1 VVENSHTQD
10 ILIIEDSV
18 AAAKLLG
25 IFLKEIGYQKIHYC
39 ETGTSGIQKFQELVE
54 SNIVPFVFL
63 DYHLPDI
70 TALEVL
76 KQILKTHPSTEVIVE
91 TIEHQNQSAIQK
103 LFKLG
108 AHYYFPKP
116 YEFEK
121 LREIMN
127 ALESEAA
134 PLAD

>member
-1 VVENSHTQD
+1 MKNFHTHD
-10 ILIIEDSV
+10 ILIIEDTV

-39 ETGTSGIQKFQELVE
+39 ETGASGIQKFQELIK
-54 SNIVPFVFL
+54 SHNVPFVFL

-70 TALEVL
+70 TALIVL
-76 KQILKTHPSTEVIVE
+76 KQILKIHPSTDVIVE
-91 TIEHQNQSAIQK
+91 TIEHQNQRAIQR

-108 AHYYFPKP
+108 ARYYFPKP

-127 ALESEAA
+127 TLESEAD

>member
-1 VVENSHTQD
+1 MENSHTQD

-18 AAAKLLG
+18 AAGKLLG
-25 IFLKEIGYQKIHYC
+25 IFLKELGYQKIHYC
-39 ETGTSGIQKFQELVE
+39 EDGTSGIQKFQELIK
-54 SNIVPFVFL
+54 SHNVPFVFL

-70 TALEVL
+70 TALKVL

-91 TIEHQNQSAIQK
+91 TIEHQNKSAIQM
-103 LFKLG
+103 LFKTG
-108 AHYYFPKP
+108 ARHYYPKP

-127 ALESEAA
+127 TLEVKAN
-134 PLAD
+134 

>member
-1 VVENSHTQD
+1 MKNFHAQD

-25 IFLKEIGYQKIHYC
+25 IFLKECGYQKIHYC
-39 ETGTSGIQKFQELVE
+39 ENGTSGIQKFQELVE
-54 SNIVPFVFL
+54 SGIVPFVFL

-70 TALEVL
+70 TALIVL
-76 KQILKTHPSTEVIVE
+76 KQILKIHPGTEVIVE
-91 TIEHQNQSAIQK
+91 TIEHQNQRGIKS

-116 YEFEK
+116 YKFEK
-121 LREIMN
+121 LKEIMN
-127 ALESEAA
+127 TLESG
-134 PLAD
+134 ADLLTN

>member
-1 VVENSHTQD
+1 MKNSHTQD
-10 ILIIEDSV
+10 ILIIEDSE

-25 IFLKEIGYQKIHYC
+25 IFLKELGYQKIHNC
-39 ETGTSGIQKFQELVE
+39 VSGTLGIQKFQELAE
-54 SNIVPFVFL
+54 SHNVPFVFL

-70 TALEVL
+70 DALKVL
-76 KQILKTHPSTEVIVE
+76 KQILKIHPDTEVIVE
-91 TIEHQNQSAIQK
+91 TIEHQNQSGIKK

-108 AHYYFPKP
+108 ARYYFPKP
-116 YEFEK
+116 YKFDK

-127 ALESEAA
+127 TLEPEAA

>member
-1 VVENSHTQD
+1 VEKNFHTQN

-18 AAAKLLG
+18 ASAKLLG
-25 IFLKEIGYQKIHYC
+25 IFLKELDYQKIHYC
-39 ETGTSGIQKFQELVE
+39 ETGTSGIQKFQELIK
-54 SNIVPFVFL
+54 SHNVPFVFL

-70 TALEVL
+70 TALIVL
-76 KQILKTHPSTEVIVE
+76 KQILKIHPSTDVIVE
-91 TIEHQNQSAIQK
+91 TIEHQNKSGIQK

-108 AHYYFPKP
+108 ARYYFPKP
-116 YEFEK
+116 YKFEK

-127 ALESEAA
+127 TLESGAV

>member
-1 VVENSHTQD
+1 MKNFHTQD

-25 IFLKEIGYQKIHYC
+25 IFLKELGYQKIHNC
-39 ETGTSGIQKFQELVE
+39 ESGTSGIRKFQELIE
-54 SNIVPFVFL
+54 SHNVPFVFL

-70 TALEVL
+70 TALIVL
-76 KQILKTHPSTEVIVE
+76 KQILKIHPSTDVIVE
-91 TIEHQNQSAIQK
+91 TIEHQNKSGIQR

-108 AHYYFPKP
+108 ARYYFPKP

-127 ALESEAA
+127 TLESQAV
-134 PLAD
+134 PLAN

>member
-1 VVENSHTQD
+1 MKNSHTQD

-25 IFLKEIGYQKIHYC
+25 IFLKELGYQKIHYC
-39 ETGTSGIQKFQELVE
+39 ETGTSGIQKFQELIK
-54 SNIVPFVFL
+54 SDNVPFVFL

-70 TALEVL
+70 TALTVL
-76 KQILKTHPSTEVIVE
+76 KQILDTHPSTDVIVE
-91 TIEHQNQSAIQK
+91 TIEHQNKTAIQR

-108 AHYYFPKP
+108 ARYYFPKP
-116 YEFEK
+116 YEFDK

-127 ALESEAA
+127 TLEPEAV

>member
-1 VVENSHTQD
+1 MENSSTQD

-18 AAAKLLG
+18 AAGKLLG
-25 IFLKEIGYQKIHYC
+25 IFLKELGYQKIHYC
-39 ETGTSGIQKFQELVE
+39 ESGTSGIQKFQELIK
-54 SNIVPFVFL
+54 SHNVPFVFL
-63 DYHLPDI
+63 DYHLPDT

-91 TIEHQNQSAIQK
+91 TIEHQNKSGIRM
-103 LFKLG
+103 LFKTG
-108 AHYYFPKP
+108 ARHYYPKP

-127 ALESEAA
+127 TLEVKAN
-134 PLAD
+134 